1 MGSRENARRA
11 AGAAGQASA
20 RSAALEQ
27 LKRLREGGGRRV
39 DTFELKVEEQI
50 FDRLDEKDY
59 ALLVAKRRL
68 ESQDFVVDDD
78 GLGYADIGEEENW
91 DVGAMPESSD
101 EEDGAA
107 KKKKIA
113 DPKKKR
119 DVPSRKER
127 ELMAAASLMGK
138 QSVSSMFA
146 AAGSGM
152 SVKSSKARDF
162 DGADQVLD
170 DVLAAVGA
178 DSVHRERKK
187 KHRQTSEAKE
197 DSHFSREMPSLMA
210 DMEIAAKV
218 EEDSLPPPPST
229 SEKQA
234 EDSAVS
240 TSLVADAEVKIKVE
254 EPSRELPPLP
264 FNADHSTS
272 ENERIKAAEDSFG
285 LGEMSALPADEMGNL
300 SFFFLDAYEEAFGA
314 NSGTVFLFGKVQRG
328 GKYVSCCVAVRNI
341 QRCVFAVPGPSV
353 FPDGLVNT
361 LEQEATSS
369 ELKLKLQ
376 EMAREM
382 KMELSEKLM
391 ELNVSKFSMIPVK
404 RSYAFDRMD
413 VRSGAHY
420 YLKLSYPF
428 KDPTLPGDL
437 RGAHFTSLF
446 GTRTSALETFLIKRR
461 IKGPCW
467 LSISNPHQIPC
478 SSQISWCKVEVSVD
492 SPKDVANISTLKPA
506 FEIPRLIVASISL
519 KTVVNQKQNLNEI
532 VSASVVFCERV
543 KVDAPMPQ
551 SEWNKQEMLEHFSI
565 VRKLDGG
572 VYPMGFSSEVSLI
585 NNKSGCSVL
594 SCEGS
599 ERALLNCLMIKL
611 HQLDP
616 DVLVGHN
623 ISGFDLDVLLHRLQA
638 CKVPSNVWS
647 RVGRLKRSQMPR
659 LVGGGNNFGGGA
671 GPGVMS
677 CVAGRL
683 LCDTYLSS
691 RELVKEVS
699 YTLTQLSKSQL
710 GKERK
715 EISPSEIPNMFQ
727 TSSTLFE
734 LIQSGETDAWLS
746 LSLMFHL
753 SVLPLTRQLTNI
765 SGNLWSKTLQGARAQ
780 RVEYLLLHEFYGRKY
795 IVPDKVS
802 ASEKEKDNEKKRKK
816 AQQDED
822 FEPDSAVEAKNKK
835 APAYTGGLVLEP
847 KKGLYDKYIL
857 LLDFNSLYPSIIQEY
872 NICFTTVE
880 RSSDGSISS
889 LPNADA
895 PGVLPQVL
903 KALVDRRKQVKQWLK
918 KTTDVLKY
926 QQMDIQQQA
935 LKLTANSMYGCLG
948 FPNSR
953 FYAKFIAELIT
964 SQGREILQSTV
975 DLVQNV
981 LNLEVIYGDTD
992 SIMIN
997 TGLDDLLKAKSI
1009 AAQVIKEVN
1018 KKYKLLEIDLDGVFK
1033 RMLLLKKKKYACVK
1047 VETSADGKLREVI
1060 EQRGLDIVRR
1070 DWSLLSKDVGN
1081 FILEQILSEGSRED
1095 VVDAIHDKL
1104 RKLQDDMRNGRIELE
1119 KYVITKSLS
1128 KRPEDYPDSKNQP
1141 HVQVALRRKQEGHKC
1156 FPGDT
1161 IPYVICCQEGVLGVP
1176 LAERARHPD
1185 ELKAGGGGCIID
1197 VDYYLSQQIHPVVSR
1212 LCTPIEGTDPSHI
1225 ADCLGLDPS
1234 KFQQRSVSTTL
1245 DKEDALVATSVLDDE
1260 DRYNRCEALELLCS
1274 SCAARYPFPGVSH
1287 VLTLVGE
1294 DQSEDENAGTQSLL
1308 SKLLV
1313 CPHCSVG
1320 QSQNVTA
1327 PKLTNLVLDRA
1338 AEFIQRYYDCWMVC
1352 DDEMCN
1358 HTSRDT
1364 ILRIV
1369 GDAERGAVCPNFP
1382 RCNGRLVRQY
1392 SQVDLYNQLTHFF
1405 RLLDV
1410 NRVLQKIPERNLK
1423 AAVAVNNLRPLV
1435 DLPAQEIKNIRD
1447 RCAYR
1452 WVQMSSLCVS
1462 V

>member
-1 MGSRENARRA
+1 MDQLYMEEVL
-11 AGAAGQASA
+11 
-20 RSAALEQ
+20 ALE
-27 LKRLREGGGRRV
+27 
-39 DTFELKVEEQI
+39 
-50 FDRLDEKDY
+50 
-59 ALLVAKRRL
+59 AL
-68 ESQDFVVDDD
+68 E
-78 GLGYADIGEEENW
+78 
-91 DVGAMPESSD
+91 
-101 EEDGAA
+101 
-107 KKKKIA
+107 
-113 DPKKKR
+113 
-119 DVPSRKER
+119 VPSE
-127 ELMAAASLMGK
+127 ASP
-138 QSVSSMFA
+138 
-146 AAGSGM
+146 
-152 SVKSSKARDF
+152 R
-162 DGADQVLD
+162 
-170 DVLAAVGA
+170 
-178 DSVHRERKK
+178 VHWWTGPRP
-187 KHRQTSEAKE
+187 RQ
-197 DSHFSREMPSLMA
+197 
-210 DMEIAAKV
+210 
-218 EEDSLPPPPST
+218 
-229 SEKQA
+229 
-234 EDSAVS
+234 
-240 TSLVADAEVKIKVE
+240 
-254 EPSRELPPLP
+254 PSRESTVMDSALVVYMNCLASLGHLISLNLSNNSLSGTIPGSLGDIPMLWTTT
-264 FNADHSTS
+264 NADPVEIHALAVAVAWPGLDHLCQEHIQASFGDIPLSPPTSTS
-272 ENERIKAAEDSFG
+272 RTRI
-285 LGEMSALPADEMGNL
+285 
-300 SFFFLDAYEEAFGA
+300 
-314 NSGTVFLFGKVQRG
+314 VFR
-328 GKYVSCCVAVRNI
+328 S
-341 QRCVFAVPGPSV
+341 PS
-353 FPDGLVNT
+353 LV
-361 LEQEATSS
+361 
-369 ELKLKLQ
+369 
-376 EMAREM
+376 
-382 KMELSEKLM
+382 LSEKLM

-420 YLKLSYPF
+420 YFKLSYPF

-437 RGAHFTSLF
+437 RGAHFT
-446 GTRTSALETFLIKRR
+446 
-461 IKGPCW
+461 
-467 LSISNPHQIPC
+467 N
-478 SSQISWCKVEVSVD
+478 ISWCKVEVSVD
-492 SPKDVANISTLKPA
+492 SPKDVANISTLKPVS
-506 FEIPRLIVASISL
+506 EIPRLIVASISL

-532 VSASVVFCERV
+532 VSASVVFCEHV
-543 KVDAPMPQ
+543 KVDPPMPQ

-585 NNKSGCSVL
+585 FLRFLHTKAMRL
-594 SCEGS
+594 
-599 ERALLNCLMIKL
+599 RHLLI
-611 HQLDP
+611 
-616 DVLVGHN
+616 DVY
-623 ISGFDLDVLLHRLQA
+623 QA
-638 CKVPSNVWS
+638 CKVPSNVRS

-765 SGNLWSKTLQGARAQ
+765 NGNLWSKTLQGARAQ
-780 RVEYLLLHEFYGRKY
+780 RVQYLLLHEFYGRKY

-802 ASEKEKDNEKKRKK
+802 GSEKEKDNETKRKT

-847 KKGLYDKYIL
+847 KKGLYNN
-857 LLDFNSLYPSIIQEY
+857 FYPSIIQEY

-895 PGVLPQVL
+895 PGVLP
-903 KALVDRRKQVKQWLK
+903 QVKQWLK

-964 SQGREILQSTV
+964 SQ
-975 DLVQNV
+975 
-981 LNLEVIYGDTD
+981 
-992 SIMIN
+992 
-997 TGLDDLLKAKSI
+997 
-1009 AAQVIKEVN
+1009 VN
-1018 KKYKLLEIDLDGVFK
+1018 KKHKLLEIDLDGVFK

-1047 VETSADGKLREVI
+1047 VETSADGKLREVNKFFFDF
-1060 EQRGLDIVRR
+1060 Q
-1070 DWSLLSKDVGN
+1070 
-1081 FILEQILSEGSRED
+1081 D

-1104 RKLQDDMRNGRIELE
+1104 RKLQDDMRNGRIDLE

-1128 KRPEDYPDSKNQP
+1128 KLPEDYPDSKNQP
-1141 HVQVALRRKQEGHKC
+1141 HVQVALRRKQECHKC

-1176 LAERARHPD
+1176 LTERARHPD
-1185 ELKAGGGGCIID
+1185 KLKAGGGGWTID
-1197 VDYYLSQQIHPVVSR
+1197 VDYYLSQQIHPIVSR
-1212 LCTPIEGTDPSHI
+1212 LCTLIEGTDPSHI

-1234 KFQQRSVSTTL
+1234 KFQQHSVSTTL

-1260 DRYNRCEALELLCS
+1260 DRYNRCKALELLCS
-1274 SCAARYPFPGVSH
+1274 SCAARYPFPG
-1287 VLTLVGE
+1287 

-1327 PKLTNLVLDRA
+1327 PKLTNLEPLSIVSPLVLDRT
-1338 AEFIQRYYDCWMVC
+1338 AEFIQ
-1352 DDEMCN
+1352 
-1358 HTSRDT
+1358 
-1364 ILRIV
+1364 
-1369 GDAERGAVCPNFP
+1369 
-1382 RCNGRLVRQY
+1382 
-1392 SQVDLYNQLTHFF
+1392 
-1405 RLLDV
+1405 
-1410 NRVLQKIPERNLK
+1410 
-1423 AAVAVNNLRPLV
+1423 
-1435 DLPAQEIKNIRD
+1435 
-1447 RCAYR
+1447 
-1452 WVQMSSLCVS
+1452 
-1462 V
+1462 

>member
-197 DSHFSREMPSLMA
+197 DT
-210 DMEIAAKV
+210 AKV

-240 TSLVADAEVKIKVE
+240 TFLVADAEVKIKVE
-254 EPSRELPPLP
+254 EPSQELPPLP

-272 ENERIKAAEDSFG
+272 KNERIKAAEDSSG
-285 LGEMSALPADEMGNL
+285 LGEMPALPADEMGNL

-314 NSGTVFLFGKVQRG
+314 NAGTVFLFGKVQRG

-369 ELKLKLQ
+369 ELKVKLQ

-437 RGAHFTSLF
+437 RGAHFTSVF

-467 LSISNPHQIPC
+467 LSISNSHQIPC

-506 FEIPRLIVASISL
+506 FEIPRLIVASICL

-710 GKERK
+710 GRERK

-802 ASEKEKDNEKKRKK
+802 ASEKEKDNEKKRKT

-1185 ELKAGGGGCIID
+1185 ELKAGGGGWIID

-1234 KFQQRSVSTTL
+1234 KVIFY
-1245 DKEDALVATSVLDDE
+1245 A
-1260 DRYNRCEALELLCS
+1260 
-1274 SCAARYPFPGVSH
+1274 H

-1308 SKLLV
+1308 NEPLSIV
-1313 CPHCSVG
+1313 SP
-1320 QSQNVTA
+1320 Q
-1327 PKLTNLVLDRA
+1327 VLDRA

-1410 NRVLQKIPERNLK
+1410 NRVLQKQIPERNSK